1 MKKTKTKTKT
11 NKNNNLSTQKP
22 NLFLPTSRLNKSQ
35 RKYCKCLMSVRRTA
49 KNPYPICVYS
59 LRQTGRVDFTKTPS
73 SKKTKKS
80 KKQFNPARTN
90 CILNYN
96 YDNFD
101 LKDIQ
106 LLAKERKIP
115 ISYLNKKRKRV
126 QYKKDTLI
134 HKLTEN
140 YLKNKKGKSNKS
152 KKSLKT
158 KSKKQSD

>member
-1 MKKTKTKTKT
+1 MYSVFIMSKKSKTK
-11 NKNNNLSTQKP
+11 SVKP

-96 YDNFD
+96 YANFD
-101 LKDIQ
+101 LKDVQ

-140 YLKNKKGKSNKS
+140 YLKNKKGKS
-152 KKSLKT
+152 KKSLKKK
-158 KSKKQSD
+158 KSKKRTN